1 MAMDEGKKPQAP
13 MRPPMA
19 TAMRAPGA
27 GGQRPPVPG
36 RLRPA
41 GQANRPADLG
51 QPVGAEPPDE
61 PAPAQRPGAQKL
73 TSRKLRNPVLAL
85 GLAVELLRG
94 RPPFTRF
101 RFGKFASVI
110 KGQIRRGHY
119 LFTFRGRMPVGYM
132 GWAECTEAIARAW
145 MEEGYNPT
153 YKECMSGDSCVLI
166 TFVSPS
172 KDVTF
177 HQIRQSRLLYPD
189 RPIYFMRE
197 YKDGRSR
204 KSTVRNK
211 IFKPS

>member
-1 MAMDEGKKPQAP
+1 MEQNKAKAAQGPRLVLSATRQVKPRPAADLEQAV
-13 MRPPMA
+13 
-19 TAMRAPGA
+19 GA
-27 GGQRPPVPG
+27 DASEETPAKPSQARKLQSR
-36 RLRPA
+36 RLRHPI
-41 GQANRPADLG
+41 
-51 QPVGAEPPDE
+51 V
-61 PAPAQRPGAQKL
+61 
-73 TSRKLRNPVLAL
+73 AL

-94 RPPFTRF
+94 RPPFSRF

-119 LFTFRGRMPVGYM
+119 LFTFRGNQPVGYM
-132 GWAECTEAIARAW
+132 GWAVCEERIAKAW
-145 MEEGYNPT
+145 LEEGYNPT
-153 YKECMSGDSCVLI
+153 FKECMSGDTCVLI

-172 KDVTF
+172 REVTF

-211 IFKPS
+211 IFRPNES

>member
-1 MAMDEGKKPQAP
+1 
-13 MRPPMA
+13 
-19 TAMRAPGA
+19 
-27 GGQRPPVPG
+27 
-36 RLRPA
+36 
-41 GQANRPADLG
+41 
-51 QPVGAEPPDE
+51 
-61 PAPAQRPGAQKL
+61 
-73 TSRKLRNPVLAL
+73 
-85 GLAVELLRG
+85 
-94 RPPFTRF
+94 
-101 RFGKFASVI
+101 
-110 KGQIRRGHY
+110 
-119 LFTFRGRMPVGYM
+119 
-132 GWAECTEAIARAW
+132 

-211 IFKPS
+211 IFKRP

>member
-1 MAMDEGKKPQAP
+1 MEDGKSKPQQPVRKPTVAV
-13 MRPPMA
+13 
-19 TAMRAPGA
+19 MRARGPGVQHVREGSA
-27 GGQRPPVPG
+27 PVA
-36 RLRPA
+36 RRA
-41 GQANRPADLG
+41 AADMG
-51 QPVGAEPPDE
+51 EPVGAEPPSE
-61 PAPAQRPGAQKL
+61 PQPVEQAAPSQKL
-73 TSRKLRNPVLAL
+73 TSRRLRNPVLAL
-85 GLAVELLRG
+85 GLAVELLRS

-119 LFTFRGRMPVGYM
+119 LFTFRGNQPVGYM
-132 GWAECTEAIARAW
+132 GWAECSETIARAW

-153 YKECMSGDSCVLI
+153 YKECMSGDTCVLI

-172 KDVTF
+172 KSVTF

-211 IFKPS
+211 IFKRS

>member
-1 MAMDEGKKPQAP
+1 MEDGRSKPRQP
-13 MRPPMA
+13 VRKPTV
-19 TAMRAPGA
+19 TAMHATGPRA
-27 GGQRPPVPG
+27 QRVTEGVARGPRRAV
-36 RLRPA
+36 
-41 GQANRPADLG
+41 ADMG
-51 QPVGAEPPDE
+51 EPVGAEPASE
-61 PAPAQRPGAQKL
+61 AQPVEKASPPQKL
-73 TSRKLRNPVLAL
+73 TSRRLRNQVLAL
-85 GLAVELLRG
+85 GLAVELLRS

-119 LFTFRGRMPVGYM
+119 LFTFRGNQPVGYM
-132 GWAECTEAIARAW
+132 GWAECSENIARAW

-153 YKECMSGDSCVLI
+153 YKECTSGDTCVLI
-166 TFVSPS
+166 TFVSPTKS
-172 KDVTF
+172 VTF

-211 IFKPS
+211 IFKRA

>member
-1 MAMDEGKKPQAP
+1 MATEEGKKPQPAARRPIVTATHRPTAGVPRPRPASAQAP
-13 MRPPMA
+13 A
-19 TAMRAPGA
+19 RAPG
-27 GGQRPPVPG
+27 
-36 RLRPA
+36 
-41 GQANRPADLG
+41 DLG
-51 QPVGAEPPDE
+51 QPVGADAPTEA
-61 PAPAQRPGAQKL
+61 APARQPGAEKL
-73 TSRKLRNPVLAL
+73 VSRKLRSPVMAL
-85 GLAVELLRG
+85 GLAVELLRS

-119 LFTFRGRMPVGYM
+119 LFTFRGNQPVGYM
-132 GWAECTEAIARAW
+132 GWAECSETIARAW

-211 IFKPS
+211 IFKRP